1 MRRTII
7 LILFIQLII
16 WGCGK
21 NKETGIDDP
30 DIPST
35 ALTLEVSEKKLLTQA
50 EGGELNFNITSNCD
64 WVIRSSNSWCKLS
77 SDQGNGNASIT
88 INVLPFEE
96 YEQRS
101 AEITVKADTMIRII
115 EVIQKQKNALILS
128 DNHFNNIPV
137 EGKEISVE
145 VKSNVD
151 YDIIIPDE
159 IDWVKQVLPSR
170 ALESNNYKFE
180 ITANSLFD
188 EREGIIIFE
197 DKINSLSDT
206 AYIIQEGNKSERAI
220 LVSLYHSLNGD
231 NWEKKANW
239 LSDKPLG
246 EWYGITTNAEG
257 KVTKIEFNEISIK
270 GEIPANLKYLTDL
283 EYLYLDYQ
291 YLSKAYL
298 TLVDIDEYPTLK
310 ELKINGDVK
319 TLKIRK
325 WQTQSYQF
333 KSTIYGALNLDT
345 LIIEDC
351 PNMEELVIST
361 RAPLEHFSIQK
372 CPNLKVLG
380 LNSQLTSDKRF
391 DVDLSEFPQLME
403 FSSECLGINK
413 LNVSN
418 CTKLTKLSLNKN
430 SLNELDISN
439 NLELELLRI
448 TDNLLTYLDISKYL
462 KLTKLTCWSNQIQE
476 LILNSNLEGTLAC
489 QDNQLHSLN
498 LANTPKLKTI
508 LCYNNKLQTLD
519 LTNNLNL
526 ESIECNNNQLQTLN
540 LPNSPKLRYLE
551 CNNNK
556 LSSINISQNIN
567 LYTFKC
573 SNNQIQSLD
582 FTNNSALGNIWCE
595 NNKLTVLD
603 ITPILNHYVTLKCLN
618 NPMSTIWV
626 WEGFDLEKSNIKAPE
641 GVEYKV
647 KQ

>member
-1 MRRTII
+1 MKNNII
-7 LILFIQLII
+7 LILFIQLVI

-21 NKETGIDDP
+21 DKETGIDDP

-35 ALTLEVSEKKLLTQA
+35 ALILEISEKKLLTQA

-77 SDQGNGNASIT
+77 SDQGNGDASIT
-88 INVLPFEE
+88 IKVLPFEE

-101 AEITVKADTMIRII
+101 AEITIKADTMIRII

-159 IDWVKQVLPSR
+159 MDWIKQVLPSR

-197 DKINSLSDT
+197 DKVNSLSDT
-206 AYIIQEGNKSERAI
+206 VYIIQEGNRSERAI
-220 LVSLYHSLNGD
+220 LVSLYHSLGGD

-257 KVTKIEFNEISIK
+257 KVTKIEFNKISIK

-283 EYLYLDYQ
+283 EYLYLDYA
-291 YLSKAYL
+291 YLSKAWV
-298 TLVDIDEYPTLK
+298 TLIDIDEYPSLK
-310 ELKINGDVK
+310 ELRINGDVK

-333 KSTIYGALNLDT
+333 GNNNIDS

-351 PNMEELVIST
+351 PNLETLVIST
-361 RAPLEHFSIQK
+361 NVPLKHFSIHK
-372 CPNLKVLG
+372 CSNLKTLG
-380 LNSQLTSDKRF
+380 LNSVFINDKRF
-391 DVDLSEFPQLME
+391 DVDLSEFPQLEE
-403 FSSECLGINK
+403 FSSENLGINK
-413 LNVSN
+413 LNISS
-418 CTKLTKLSLNKN
+418 CTKLTKLNLNKN

-439 NLELELLRI
+439 NLELSFLKI
-448 TDNLLTYLDISKYL
+448 TNNLLTYLNINGHS
-462 KLTKLTCWSNQIQE
+462 KLTSLVCSDNQIQE
-476 LILNSNLEGTLAC
+476 LILNSNLEKVLNC
-489 QDNQLHSLN
+489 ENNQLHTLDLTN
-498 LANTPKLKTI
+498 NPKLERVY
-508 LCYNNKLQTLD
+508 CSNNKLSSLDISQNMEITDLRCPNNQLHTLD
-519 LTNNLNL
+519 LTNNLKL
-526 ESIECNNNQLQTLN
+526 EKVYCS
-540 LPNSPKLRYLE
+540 
-551 CNNNK
+551 NNK
-556 LSSINISQNIN
+556 LFSLDISQNIDI
-567 LYTFKC
+567 Y
-573 SNNQIQSLD
+573 ILD
-582 FTNNSALGNIWCE
+582 
-595 NNKLTVLD
+595 
-603 ITPILNHYVTLKCLN
+603 CLN
-618 NPMSTIWV
+618 NPISEIWT
-626 WEGFDLEKSNIKAPE
+626 WEGFYATNYKEFHVPE
-641 GVEYKV
+641 GVEYKI

>member
-1 MRRTII
+1 MKNNII
-7 LILFIQLII
+7 LILFIQLVI

-21 NKETGIDDP
+21 DKETRIDT
-30 DIPST
+30 ST
-35 ALTLEVSEKKLLTQA
+35 ALTLEVSEKKLLAHA

-77 SDQGNGNASIT
+77 SDQGNGDASIT
-88 INVLPFEE
+88 IKVLSFEE

-151 YDIIIPDE
+151 YDIIIPNE
-159 IDWVKQVLPSR
+159 MDWIKQVLPSR

-197 DKINSLSDT
+197 DKVNSLSDT
-206 AYIIQEGNKSERAI
+206 VYIIQEGNRSERAI

-257 KVTKIEFNEISIK
+257 KVTKIEFKDISIK

-283 EYLYLDYQ
+283 EYLHLAHG
-291 YLSKAYL
+291 SRAL
-298 TLVDIDEYPTLK
+298 TLIDIDEYPSLK
-310 ELKINGDVK
+310 ELSIAGNVK

-333 KSTIYGALNLDT
+333 GGGYTNIDS

-351 PNMEELVIST
+351 PNLETLVIST
-361 RAPLEHFSIQK
+361 MGPLKHFSIHK
-372 CPNLKVLG
+372 CSNLKILR
-380 LNSQLTSDKRF
+380 LNSVYISDKRF
-391 DVDLSEFPQLME
+391 DVDLSEFAQLME
-403 FSSECLGINK
+403 FSSECLGIKK

-418 CTKLTKLSLNKN
+418 CTKLTKLNLKNN

-439 NLELELLRI
+439 NLELRLLKV
-448 TDNLLTYLDISKYL
+448 TNNLLTHLDINRHS
-462 KLTKLTCWSNQIQE
+462 KLTSLVCSGNQIQE
-476 LILNSNLEGTLAC
+476 LILNSNLEEVLNCGN
-489 QDNQLHSLN
+489 NQ
-498 LANTPKLKTI
+498 
-508 LCYNNKLQTLD
+508 LQTLD
-519 LTNNLNL
+519 LTNNPNLRSLNCSYNKL
-526 ESIECNNNQLQTLN
+526 TTLDISQNMKITDLKCSNNQLQTLD
-540 LPNSPKLRYLE
+540 L
-551 CNNNK
+551 
-556 LSSINISQNIN
+556 
-567 LYTFKC
+567 
-573 SNNQIQSLD
+573 
-582 FTNNSALGNIWCE
+582 TNNPDLHWLDCSY
-595 NNKLTVLD
+595 NKLTTLD
-603 ITPILNHYVTLKCLN
+603 IASIVTESYFYLDCLN
-618 NPMSTIWV
+618 NPMLTIWT
-626 WEGFDLEKSNIKAPE
+626 WEGFDQKAGQTFLYVPE
-641 GVEYKV
+641 GVEYKT

>member
-1 MRRTII
+1 MRRIII

-21 NKETGIDDP
+21 DKETGIDDP

-128 DNHFNNIPV
+128 NSHFNNIPV
-137 EGKEISVE
+137 EGKEISIE

-159 IDWVKQVLPSR
+159 MDWIKQVLPSR

-180 ITANSLFD
+180 ITANSFFD

-231 NWEKKANW
+231 NWEKKGNW

-246 EWYGITTNAEG
+246 DWNGITTNAEG
-257 KVTKIEFNEISIK
+257 KVTKIEFSGILIK

-283 EYLYLDYQ
+283 EYLYLDYR
-291 YLSKAYL
+291 SRGWL
-298 TLVDIDEYPTLK
+298 TLVDIDEYPSLK
-310 ELKINGDVK
+310 ELKIYGDVR

-325 WQTQSYQF
+325 WKTQSYQF
-333 KSTIYGALNLDT
+333 DHFLYKNTLNLDT

-380 LNSQLTSDKRF
+380 LKSELTSDKRF
-391 DVDLSEFPQLME
+391 DIDLSEFPQLME

-418 CTKLTKLSLNKN
+418 CTKLTKLYLANN
-430 SLNELDISN
+430 SLEKLDIDKN
-439 NLELELLRI
+439 LNLESLSI
-448 TDNLLTYLDISKYL
+448 IDNILTYLDISKHS
-462 KLTKLTCWSNQIQE
+462 KLTNLNCTKNQIQE
-476 LILNSNLEGTLAC
+476 LILNSNLEGTLNC
-489 QDNQLHSLN
+489 SNNLLKTLN
-498 LANTPKLKTI
+498 LSANKKLTRI
-508 LCYNNKLQTLD
+508 YCSNNKLLSLD
-519 LTNNLNL
+519 V
-526 ESIECNNNQLQTLN
+526 
-540 LPNSPKLRYLE
+540 
-551 CNNNK
+551 
-556 LSSINISQNIN
+556 SQNIN
-567 LYTFKC
+567 IENLSC

-582 FTNNSALGNIWCE
+582 FTNNPKLRWIYCD
-595 NNKLTVLD
+595 NNRLTTLD
-603 ITPILNHYVTLKCLN
+603 LTPLAEIEMSYVMSNLECLN
-618 NPMSTIWV
+618 NPISIIWV
-626 WEGFDLEKSNIKAPE
+626 WEGFDSSRIKHWSVPE